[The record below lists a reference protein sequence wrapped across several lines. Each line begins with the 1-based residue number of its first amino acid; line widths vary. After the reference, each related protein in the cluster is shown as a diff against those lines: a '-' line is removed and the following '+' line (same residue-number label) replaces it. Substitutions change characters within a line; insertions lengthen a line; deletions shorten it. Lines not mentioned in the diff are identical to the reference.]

1 LFWFLRKQGIY
12 APTGQWRR
20 FLIQLVIAVAVM
32 FVALLMLSAE
42 LGLLQSEV
50 WQQGN
55 WLQRIRGIG
64 MVCTAGL
71 LVYILVLFVLGF
83 RPADLRGPAKAT
95 SRGH

>member
-1 LFWFLRKQGIY
+1 M
-12 APTGQWRR
+12 
-20 FLIQLVIAVAVM
+20 IAVAVM
-32 FVALLMLSAE
+32 FAALIMLSTE

-55 WLQRIRGIG
+55 WFQRISGIS
-64 MVCTAGL
+64 VACTAGL